1 LTAPI
6 EGLERSQAFQPFPAG
21 RYRSSTI
28 PALQKPKA
36 TKLLGVH
43 CGTQVNDLGNDG
55 ANAVLEVSA
64 AGGSAYGGNVSCQV
78 TGAWVNAPGLDQPV
92 ERIAFMNGTPRQRQ
106 VFHADGLGSIAALTD
121 ESGATVQTYAYEAF
135 GSIRTR
141 TCTDLNRVTFTAREA
156 LGDSLELYYYRNRVL
171 DPTTGRFTSEDP
183 LGFVDGPNRYV
194 YCADS
199 PINYMDPN
207 GLFWRELGRGLVG
220 AGAGAVFG
228 AASGTAVGA
237 GIGAAVGAFA
247 GGVGAAPGAIAGAG
261 SGLIAGSVGG
271 AISGFVSGALQAD
284 AASAVGAGALSGVLT
299 GATGGAGAV
308 GGVVAGVAVGAGT
321 GAFGAYLG
329 TRDSGAALTGGIVGG
344 LFGGISG
351 ISGLSGTGVVWMD
364 DIFSGIAGADGE
376 LIGFGLVGFAN
387 FFADPCGK

>member
-1 LTAPI
+1 MYFRTRNDCL
-6 EGLERSQAFQPFPAG
+6 
-21 RYRSSTI
+21 STRF
-28 PALQKPKA
+28 
-36 TKLLGVH
+36 VY
-43 CGTQVNDLGNDG
+43 DG
-55 ANAVLEVSA
+55 ADVVMELSANNEVIW
-64 AGGSAYGGNVSCQV
+64 
-78 TGAWVNAPGLDQPV
+78 AWVNAPGLDQPV
-92 ERIAFMNGTPRQRQ
+92 ERIAFINGTPRQRQ

-121 ESGATVQTYAYEAF
+121 GSGATVQTYTYAAF